1 MEKIKVLH
9 IITRLILGGAQ
20 ENTLYTVE
28 GLMKDSAYDVT
39 LVSGPTT
46 GPEGS
51 LVSKAKGFG
60 VNLVIIKSLTRN
72 INPFSDISAFLSLY
86 KLIKKNDFDIVH
98 THSSKAGIIG
108 RLAAKL
114 AGCSVIIHT
123 IHGLPFHPYQ
133 NRFLNF
139 FYIRL
144 ERLAGKFTDKIITVC
159 DSMAQKAQVAGIKP
173 VHGYVTVY
181 SGMDLGKFI
190 EERTSS
196 HQAKRNIGVPADA
209 KVVGKVA
216 RLFPLKGYEYFISA
230 AKYISESVQ
239 NVYFLIVGDG
249 ILRKQLEEMVR
260 QMGLKDRFIF
270 AGLVPQED
278 VPKFIAAMDIVVHTS
293 LREGLARVIPQA
305 MAMSKPVVSFDI
317 DGARELV
324 HNNDTGYLVM
334 PKDTKGLS
342 DRVID
347 LLNNTE
353 KAEKMGLNGKN
364 LVDPAFRI
372 ETMIDKIKEI
382 YDNLLTSSKGNF

>member
-1 MEKIKVLH
+1 MEKLKVLH

-28 GLMKDSAYDVT
+28 GLMKYPIYDVT
-39 LVSGPTT
+39 LASGLTT

-51 LVSKAKGFG
+51 LEREAKEFG
-60 VNLVIIKSLTRN
+60 VNLVTIKGLTRN
-72 INPFSDISAFLSLY
+72 INPFKDMGAFLSLY
-86 KLIKKNDFDIVH
+86 KLIKKNNFDIVH

-114 AGCSVIIHT
+114 AGCGVIIHT
-123 IHGLPFHPYQ
+123 IHGLPFYPYQ

-139 FYIRL
+139 LYIRL
-144 ERLAGKFTDKIITVC
+144 ERLSGKFTDKIITVC
-159 DSMAQKAQVAGIKP
+159 DNMAHKARAAGIKP
-173 VHGYVTVY
+173 IYGYVTVY
-181 SGMDLGKFI
+181 SGMDLDKFI
-190 EERTSS
+190 NERTSC
-196 HQAKRNIGVPADA
+196 HQAKRNVGLSADA
-209 KVVGKVA
+209 KVIGKVA

-230 AKYISESVQ
+230 AKYISEHVQ

-249 ILRKQLEEMVR
+249 ILREELERKVEK
-260 QMGLKDRFIF
+260 MGLKNRFVF
-270 AGLVPQED
+270 VGLVPQDD
-278 VPKFIAAMDIVVHTS
+278 VPKFIAAMDVVVHTS

-305 MAMSKPVVSFDI
+305 MAMCKPVVSFDI

-324 HNNDTGYLVM
+324 HNNNTGYLVR

-342 DRVID
+342 ERVID
-347 LLNNTE
+347 LLNDTE
-353 KAEKMGLNGKN
+353 KAEKIGINGKK

-382 YDNLLTSSKGNF
+382 YDNLVKLKIKL

>member
-28 GLMKDSAYDVT
+28 GLMKDPAYDVT
-39 LVSGPTT
+39 LASGPTT

-51 LVSKAKGFG
+51 LVSKAKESR
-60 VNLVIIKSLTRN
+60 VNLVIINSLTRD
-72 INPFSDISAFLSLY
+72 INPFRDINAFLSLY
-86 KLIKKNDFDIVH
+86 KLIKKNKYDIVH
-98 THSSKAGIIG
+98 THSSKAGILG

-133 NRFLNF
+133 SRFLNF
-139 FYIRL
+139 LYIRL
-144 ERLAGKFTDKIITVC
+144 ERLAGKHTDKIITVC
-159 DSMAQKAQVAGIKP
+159 DSMAQKAQAEDIEP

-181 SGMDLGKFI
+181 SGMELGKFI
-190 EERTSS
+190 DEKTSS
-196 HQAKRNIGVPADA
+196 RHAKRNIGLPADA

-216 RLFPLKGYEYFISA
+216 RLFPLKGCEYFISA
-230 AKYISESVQ
+230 AKYISKCAQ

-249 ILRKQLEEMVR
+249 ILREELECRVR

-270 AGLVPQED
+270 AGLVPQND
-278 VPKFIAAMDIVVHTS
+278 VPKFIAAMDVVAHTS
-293 LREGLARVIPQA
+293 LREGLAKVIPQA

-324 HNNDTGYLVM
+324 HNNNTGYLVA
-334 PKDTKGLS
+334 PKDTKELS
-342 DRVID
+342 ARVID
-347 LLNNTE
+347 LLNDAE
-353 KAEKMGLNGKN
+353 KAEKMGINGKK

-372 ETMIDKIKEI
+372 ETMIDKIKRI
-382 YDNLLTSSKGNF
+382 YDNLMINQKGNF

>member
-1 MEKIKVLH
+1 MEKVKVLH

-28 GLMKDSAYDVT
+28 GLMKDPAYDVT

-51 LVSKAKGFG
+51 LVSKAKEFG
-60 VNLVIIKSLTRN
+60 VNLVTINGLTRN
-72 INPFSDISAFLSLY
+72 IDPFRDISAFLSLY
-86 KLIKKNDFDIVH
+86 KLIKKNNFDIVH
-98 THSSKAGIIG
+98 THSSKAGILG

-114 AGCSVIIHT
+114 AGCCVIIHT

-133 NRFLNF
+133 SRFLNF
-139 FYIRL
+139 LYIRL
-144 ERLAGKFTDKIITVC
+144 ERLAGKYTDKIITVC
-159 DSMAQKAQVAGIKP
+159 DSMSQKAQAADIKP
-173 VHGYVTVY
+173 VYGYVTVY

-190 EERTSS
+190 DERTSS
-196 HQAKRNIGVPADA
+196 HQAKRDISLPADA

-230 AKYISESVQ
+230 SKYISECVQ

-249 ILRKQLEEMVR
+249 ILRRQLENMVR
-260 QMGLKDRFIF
+260 QVGLKDRFIF
-270 AGLVPQED
+270 AGLVPHDD
-278 VPKFIAAMDIVVHTS
+278 VPRFIAAMDVVVHTS

-317 DGARELV
+317 DGARELM
-324 HNNDTGYLVM
+324 HKNNTGYLVS
-334 PKDTKGLS
+334 PKDIKGLS

-347 LLNNTE
+347 LLNDAE
-353 KAEKMGLNGKN
+353 KAEKMGINGKK

-382 YDNLLTSSKGNF
+382 YNNLLSDKL

>member
-28 GLMKDSAYDVT
+28 GLIKDPDYDVT
-39 LVSGPTT
+39 LVSGHTT

-51 LVSKAKGFG
+51 LVSKAKDFG
-60 VNLVIIKSLTRN
+60 VNLVIINGLTRN
-72 INPFSDISAFLSLY
+72 INPFRDIIAFLSLY
-86 KLIKKNDFDIVH
+86 NLIKKNGFDIVH
-98 THSSKAGIIG
+98 THSSKAGILG
-108 RLAAKL
+108 RFAARLA
-114 AGCSVIIHT
+114 GSSVIIHT

-133 NRFLNF
+133 NKFLNF
-139 FYIRL
+139 LYIRL

-181 SGMDLGKFI
+181 SGMELGKFI
-190 EERTSS
+190 NERTSS
-196 HQAKRNIGVPADA
+196 SQAKRNIRLPVDA

-216 RLFPLKGYEYFISA
+216 RLFPLKGCEYFISA
-230 AKYISESVQ
+230 AKYISERAQ

-249 ILRKQLEEMVR
+249 ILREQLECRVR
-260 QMGLKDRFIF
+260 QMGLKDRFMF
-270 AGLVPQED
+270 AGLVPQDD
-278 VPKFIAAMDIVVHTS
+278 VPKFIAAMDVVVHTS

-324 HNNDTGYLVM
+324 HNKDTGYLVR
-334 PKDTKGLS
+334 PEDTKKLS
-342 DRVID
+342 ERVID
-347 LLNNTE
+347 LLNDTG
-353 KAEKMGLNGKN
+353 KAEKMGINGKK
-364 LVDPAFRI
+364 LVDPTFRI
-372 ETMIDKIKEI
+372 ETMIDKIKVI
-382 YDNLLTSSKGNF
+382 YDNLTINAK